1 MCIGEI
7 FELEWLA
14 DSRFPFRNLNRWLKI
29 AFLKRNKLPAVREA
43 TCAVQGS
50 VNVVWTTSPYC
61 SASYPRPTALL
72 TVHSAFRIYI
82 ETMYRHVTP
91 PIGGSGDV
99 LLGGFGNRRE
109 ASRGWQLTSGPAPF
123 IIYTTP
129 WSWTAQH
136 PFSSIHKGHPDVS
149 LWLPLPSVLLT
160 PLTRFS

>member
-91 PIGGSGDV
+91 RLEAPVTFCSVDSAIAAKHRGV
-99 LLGGFGNRRE
+99 GN
-109 ASRGWQLTSGPAPF
+109 
-123 IIYTTP
+123 
-129 WSWTAQH
+129 
-136 PFSSIHKGHPDVS
+136 
-149 LWLPLPSVLLT
+149 
-160 PLTRFS
+160 